1 MSLALEFSSVGL
13 RLGGRAVLRGIDWRG
28 ESGRLVGLVGPNGAG
43 KSMWLRVAAGVLRPQ
58 QGEVRWWGEPL
69 VRVPR
74 PRWPSVIAYCPQR
87 FSLHLPLR
95 ALDCVALGLPAGRI
109 RTASERERCL
119 AALEKVDAADLA
131 ERPVTELSGGQQQRV
146 ALARAFA
153 QEATMLL
160 ADEPLAAL
168 DPRHALETLALLRRE
183 AHEGGRLVVVALH
196 ELTLAARFCD
206 EVLLLHEGR
215 CLAAGAPLEVLDEA
229 RLRAVYGLRAR
240 RLEVEGETLLLPWAP
255 ADRP

>member
-1 MSLALEFSSVGL
+1 MSLALEFSGVGL

-95 ALDCVALGLPAGRI
+95 VLDCVALGLPAGRI

>member
-1 MSLALEFSSVGL
+1 MSLALEFSGVSL
-13 RLGGRAVLRGIDWRG
+13 RLSGRAVLRGIDWRG
-28 ESGRLVGLVGPNGAG
+28 ESGRLIGLVGPNGAG
-43 KSMWLRVAAGVLRPQ
+43 KSMWLRTAAGVLSPQ

-69 VRVPR
+69 ARVPR
-74 PRWPSVIAYCPQR
+74 TRWPSVIAYCPQR
-87 FSLHLPLR
+87 FALHLPLR

-183 AHEGGRLVVVALH
+183 AHEARRLVVVALH

-229 RLRAVYGLRAR
+229 RLREVYGLRAR
-240 RLEVEGETLLLPWAP
+240 RMEVEGETVLLPWAP
-255 ADRP
+255 TQ

>member
-1 MSLALEFSSVGL
+1 MSLALEFSGVSL
-13 RLGGRAVLRGIDWRG
+13 RLSGRAVLRGIDWRG
-28 ESGRLVGLVGPNGAG
+28 ESGRLIGLVGPNGAG
-43 KSMWLRVAAGVLRPQ
+43 KSMWLRTAAGVLSPQ

-69 VRVPR
+69 ARVPR
-74 PRWPSVIAYCPQR
+74 TRWPSVIAYCPQR
-87 FSLHLPLR
+87 FALHLPLR

-183 AHEGGRLVVVALH
+183 AHEAGRLVVVALH

-229 RLRAVYGLRAR
+229 RLREVYGLRAR
-240 RLEVEGETLLLPWAP
+240 RMEVEGETVLLPWAP
-255 ADRP
+255 TQ